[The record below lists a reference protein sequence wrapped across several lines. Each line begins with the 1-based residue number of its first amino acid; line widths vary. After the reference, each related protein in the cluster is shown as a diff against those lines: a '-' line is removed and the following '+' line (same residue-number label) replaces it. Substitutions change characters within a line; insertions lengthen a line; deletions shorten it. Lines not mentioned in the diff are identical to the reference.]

1 MKTSCTCL
9 YCYQSYNHKPNCSGD
24 RGVFR
29 RTLVL
34 PSVHINFI
42 TRERERERERERA
55 LNPLCIQTFSDV
67 WRYSM
72 HACVMKGLLVEC
84 DDLKHICGQRW
95 VWETVVAGSVAHFPV
110 DLIKSYPSHHV
121 LIVLLE
127 ESIKLIKTDSSC
139 VVCGILLIKFC
150 KA

>member
-42 TRERERERERERA
+42 TRERERERESAEPTLYPNVFRCMEI
-55 LNPLCIQTFSDV
+55 L
-67 WRYSM
+67 
-72 HACVMKGLLVEC
+72 HACLCNEKSFSGMRR
-84 DDLKHICGQRW
+84 LKTYSF
-95 VWETVVAGSVAHFPV
+95 V
-110 DLIKSYPSHHV
+110 
-121 LIVLLE
+121 
-127 ESIKLIKTDSSC
+127 
-139 VVCGILLIKFC
+139 
-150 KA
+150 